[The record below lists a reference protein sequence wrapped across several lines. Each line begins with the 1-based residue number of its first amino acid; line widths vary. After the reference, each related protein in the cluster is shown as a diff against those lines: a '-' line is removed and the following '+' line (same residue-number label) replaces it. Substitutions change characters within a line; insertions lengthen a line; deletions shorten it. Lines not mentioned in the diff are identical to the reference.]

1 MWSFTVRE
9 MLLATLVVGL
19 VLGWWLDRGRLERLR
34 AMEEYRATN
43 AESLAA
49 RWRDEAYKSDHR
61 HYLLQ
66 QSQRRTGE

>member
-1 MWSFTVRE
+1 MFRFTVRE

-34 AMEEYRATN
+34 AMEEHRATN

-49 RWRDEAYKSDHR
+49 DWRDRAYECKHR
-61 HYLLQ
+61 SSLQ
-66 QSQRRTGE
+66 RPGHHAAAE

>member
-49 RWRDEAYKSDHR
+49 DWRDSAYECEHR
-61 HYLLQ
+61 SSLQ
-66 QSQRRTGE
+66 RLGNHAAAE